1 MCDSGVYYQAS
12 CISLEHWSFVFC
24 FLVVSRIFS
33 LFCFLV
39 LDLQLN
45 WKFCESVCLL
55 NPAFLFLVCF
65 VYICIFSFIMGKLS
79 QLQCCVSSLIRFLL
93 AGDWV
98 FPSYIP
104 RFIFSLHFAL
114 AFSVKETALLILE
127 CWWQTHAS
135 TSQETKSSAVPLEVQ
150 LLPVLKICVIC
161 MP

>member
-24 FLVVSRIFS
+24 FLVASRIFS

-65 VYICIFSFIMGKLS
+65 VYICIFPLHYGEAITASML
-79 QLQCCVSSLIRFLL
+79 CLL
-93 AGDWV
+93 PHP
-98 FPSYIP
+98 FPSCGRLSIP
-104 RFIFSLHFAL
+104 KLHL
-114 AFSVKETALLILE
+114 
-127 CWWQTHAS
+127 
-135 TSQETKSSAVPLEVQ
+135 
-150 LLPVLKICVIC
+150 
-161 MP
+161 